1 MNMIANSN
9 QVVPQVPQDSVP
21 PPKDR
26 YISYFVAPLKT
37 NIPRSRFDRFMDKL
51 YIIIANL
58 FRLDA
63 ADNHLRRYL
72 DKNFDLFRKSY
83 EDLMGLALNNSDKFG
98 DLTSSHIEALFERFI
113 IDMILDDETVK
124 ESVKESVRDNILNND
139 NPLSTLNEYDGVLDF
154 AKLLFQRK
162 CYTSGDEITNYL
174 KTQYHCG
181 NIWDFDFTPEQQLNL
196 FIEAL
201 LHYENLCT
209 ASMLK
214 LEGETLKSVES
225 LKMIPVEGSNA
236 YTIPCIKT
244 GEKYS
249 EFVEVLCFPEV
260 PDSIRSS
267 TYPTFKRRI
276 DLLNGALTEHLLF
289 AIEQYKEANKNGE
302 NITKPL
308 EIDDSIFD
316 FYADIIK
323 EPNTLPDENEV
334 RGIYL
339 ESCNKVSNLLVEFKK
354 LNGNYIKIQSI
365 LKDLENNNE
374 LINISKINTV
384 EELNKSL
391 ELIIKIDEIKVKLKD
406 LGCELQVSEID
417 YTRVISLIKDYYENN
432 YPIISQNVRTLS
444 DTSFNTLKKVCSNEV
459 CSNEVC
465 SNGSINDLCVD
476 NDDSQSNHSG
486 STNNTKNE
494 ESLNNDKFERLE
506 EKLDL
511 LKVNPEDLKKLG
523 FVKVSETYENI
534 NFIYDVNLDI
544 QEDCFHLN
552 AVVNIIHASR
562 QQKNKHDEYVQQ
574 LNSYIEGSKFMRFQD
589 LQAVYDFHKTLNY
602 GGNKDS
608 YELLTGLLE
617 NAFCTLL
624 TQDLEANEYY
634 KIISLYSNFAGE
646 KFDLFEINSHL
657 INNSIIELY
666 NALCG
671 INQKFS
677 ATVSTAIDKLIT
689 NLPAMIKVKI
699 LEYVLDNNDIK
710 EFSGKHLVMLNSLY
724 HNSDRETMINNFCK
738 NKLSFDDSCNVVI
751 NKLSKVLEG
760 IEDAEIKKNCLFTLL
775 EFLQIYNK
783 KDRSLDYKL
792 LMKLPFYVTQQLGL
806 IELII
811 NVNNVINKANIIGFI
826 V

>member
-1 MNMIANSN
+1 MI
-9 QVVPQVPQDSVP
+9 Q
-21 PPKDR
+21 
-26 YISYFVAPLKT
+26 LKGVSKYYPAGFGKT
-37 NIPRSRFDRFMDKL
+37 YVLRNI
-51 YIIIANL
+51 
-58 FRLDA
+58 
-63 ADNHLRRYL
+63 
-72 DKNFDLFRKSY
+72 
-83 EDLMGLALNNSDKFG
+83 
-98 DLTSSHIEALFERFI
+98 
-113 IDMILDDETVK
+113 
-124 ESVKESVRDNILNND
+124 
-139 NPLSTLNEYDGVLDF
+139 
-154 AKLLFQRK
+154 
-162 CYTSGDEITNYL
+162 
-174 KTQYHCG
+174 
-181 NIWDFDFTPEQQLNL
+181 
-196 FIEAL
+196 
-201 LHYENLCT
+201 
-209 ASMLK
+209 
-214 LEGETLKSVES
+214 
-225 LKMIPVEGSNA
+225 
-236 YTIPCIKT
+236 
-244 GEKYS
+244 
-249 EFVEVLCFPEV
+249 
-260 PDSIRSS
+260 
-267 TYPTFKRRI
+267 
-276 DLLNGALTEHLLF
+276 
-289 AIEQYKEANKNGE
+289 
-302 NITKPL
+302 
-308 EIDDSIFD
+308 
-316 FYADIIK
+316 
-323 EPNTLPDENEV
+323 
-334 RGIYL
+334 
-339 ESCNKVSNLLVEFKK
+339 
-354 LNGNYIKIQSI
+354 
-365 LKDLENNNE
+365 
-374 LINISKINTV
+374 
-384 EELNKSL
+384 
-391 ELIIKIDEIKVKLKD
+391 
-406 LGCELQVSEID
+406 
-417 YTRVISLIKDYYENN
+417 
-432 YPIISQNVRTLS
+432 
-444 DTSFNTLKKVCSNEV
+444 
-459 CSNEVC
+459 
-465 SNGSINDLCVD
+465 
-476 NDDSQSNHSG
+476 
-486 STNNTKNE
+486 
-494 ESLNNDKFERLE
+494 
-506 EKLDL
+506 
-511 LKVNPEDLKKLG
+511 
-523 FVKVSETYENI
+523 
-534 NFIYDVNLDI
+534 NLDI

-811 NVNNVINKANIIGFI
+811 NVNNVINKVTVDAIKNNEEGTLLVNFANMDLTLKYFPRDCEMSIKQFIDFKLIDSLCNSNFMSTLFDKLFLSPNDNLETKDKVDGRYMIKAIINCNMPLSAILELINASSVSSSNFIRAISDYCNDPKNSNMISRLENVLNNDKHLTIDKDLLLTIKTAVNNGFNLITKVIPAKNQHLKKVDYITEKNLMIFDGPFADILLDQTNISIAFEFMNQDLTTRVKLQLNSTNKLTKELNESLIFFVEMNINKILKIEDLSQDTASVQKLRMAFYLLRLASNDEKLAHNLKEFFFDENIDFELSSYIAFITDYYKQESSPLHDYMKSVANQLLCTDPNELAKTKDNI
-826 V
+826 VLAMTALASNINAKGDNDRYLQVFCALFNKQLNKTLKPNDIKTKDKKEIQAVISMLQALSVVCRAEA